1 MGILRRLTTLREVKK
16 LIHLVFTFNKSFVR
30 KVCLPSRHH
39 KVNILRRNAVKLTR
53 IAIATVAIATTLS
66 LTACGSDN
74 NSGSSAAPTGAG
86 ASGSL
91 KASGSSA
98 QKNAMADWINSF
110 QTANPGATIDYQ
122 ANGSGAGVQDF
133 NNSQTDFAGS
143 DSPLKPEEA
152 TAAATRCSGN
162 NAIDIPMV
170 GGAIALAYNIDGV
183 DSLVLDPK
191 TAAAIFTGAIT
202 KWNDPAI
209 AALNSGVTLPD
220 ATIATF
226 HRSDS
231 SGTTDNFTKWLIATT
246 PSTYTLAGGKDWV
259 APGGQGAKGSDG
271 VASSIATTKNSIGY
285 VELSF
290 VQTQKLKAAKIDN
303 GGGAVEATSDAAAK
317 TIAAA
322 TVSGTGNDLSLTI
335 DRTVKDGASYPIVL
349 VTYEITCEKG
359 LAAAQ
364 SALVKSF
371 LTFTASD
378 EAQSALSS
386 AGYVPITGDLLTKV
400 RAAVAAI
407 S

>member
-1 MGILRRLTTLREVKK
+1 MKI
-16 LIHLVFTFNKSFVR
+16 
-30 KVCLPSRHH
+30 
-39 KVNILRRNAVKLTR
+39 TR

-74 NSGSSAAPTGAG
+74 NASSSESAPAGGVSGA
-86 ASGSL
+86 L

-98 QKNAMADWINSF
+98 QKNAMAEWVNAF
-110 QTANPGATIDYQ
+110 QTANSGATIDYQ

-133 NNSQTDFAGS
+133 INAQTDFAGS
-143 DSPLKPEEA
+143 DSALKPEEVAGA
-152 TAAATRCSGN
+152 TARCAGN
-162 NAIDIPMV
+162 NAINIPMV

-191 TAAAIFTGAIT
+191 TTAGIFTGTIT

-209 AALNSGVTLPD
+209 AARNAGVTLPD
-220 ATIATF
+220 ATIASF

-246 PSTYTLAGGKDWV
+246 PDTYTLEGGKDWV

-271 VASSIATTKNSIGY
+271 VASSVATTNNSIGY
-285 VELSF
+285 MELSF
-290 VQTQKLKAAKIDN
+290 VMTQGLKAAKVDN
-303 GGGAVEATSDAAAK
+303 GGGAVEATSDAAAS
-317 TIAAA
+317 TISSA
-322 TVSGTGNDLSLTI
+322 TIKGTGNDLALDI
-335 DRTVKDGASYPIVL
+335 DRTVADGASYPIVL

-359 LAAAQ
+359 LDAAQ
-364 SALVKSF
+364 ASLVKSF
-371 LTFTASD
+371 LTYTSSD
-378 EAQSALSS
+378 EAQGALSA

>member
-1 MGILRRLTTLREVKK
+1 MKI
-16 LIHLVFTFNKSFVR
+16 
-30 KVCLPSRHH
+30 
-39 KVNILRRNAVKLTR
+39 TR

-74 NSGSSAAPTGAG
+74 NASSSASAPAGGVTGA
-86 ASGSL
+86 L

-98 QKNAMADWINSF
+98 QKNAMAEWVNAF

-133 NNSQTDFAGS
+133 INAQTDFAGS
-143 DSPLKPEEA
+143 DSALKPEEVA
-152 TAAATRCSGN
+152 GASARCAGN

-191 TAAAIFTGAIT
+191 TTAGIFTGKIT

-209 AALNSGVTLPD
+209 AALNAGVALPA
-220 ATIATF
+220 ATIASF

-246 PSTYTLAGGKDWV
+246 PDTYTLAGGKDWV

-271 VASSIATTKNSIGY
+271 VASSVASTKNSIGY
-285 VELSF
+285 MELSF
-290 VQTQKLKAAKIDN
+290 VQTQNLKAAKIDN

-322 TVSGTGNDLSLTI
+322 TVKGTGNDLALNI
-335 DRTVKDGASYPIVL
+335 DRTVADGASYPIVL

-359 LAAAQ
+359 LDAAQ
-364 SALVKSF
+364 AALVKSF
-371 LTFTASD
+371 LTYTSSD
-378 EAQSALSS
+378 EAQGALSG

-400 RAAVAAI
+400 RASVAAI